1 MVQFILSEIYLTMES
16 FIVCLCQNPCRRL
29 LILVQFNHTVSLGLL
44 RVLRR
49 AYVSSES
56 LFRGLQFPLVSGLVS
71 YSLSFAVF
79 NLAFAIFKM
88 AFADLFLARASF
100 RSSRGRFY
108 LPRRSF
114 EIVT

>member
-1 MVQFILSEIYLTMES
+1 M
-16 FIVCLCQNPCRRL
+16 L
-29 LILVQFNHTVSLGLL
+29 LLNSRNRVVGLL
-44 RVLRR
+44 RDGRAVRAFSAADGFHAPGLR
-49 AYVSSES
+49 
-56 LFRGLQFPLVSGLVS
+56 FPLLLGLVS

>member
-1 MVQFILSEIYLTMES
+1 MLLLSNS
-16 FIVCLCQNPCRRL
+16 R
-29 LILVQFNHTVSLGLL
+29 NHAQGLL
-44 RVLRR
+44 RDGRGGCAASAVSGFRAPRR
-49 AYVSSES
+49 
-56 LFRGLQFPLVSGLVS
+56 RFPLLSGLVS

-79 NLAFAIFKM
+79 NLAFAVFKM

-100 RSSRGRFY
+100 RSPRGRFY

>member
-1 MVQFILSEIYLTMES
+1 M
-16 FIVCLCQNPCRRL
+16 L
-29 LILVQFNHTVSLGLL
+29 LLNSRNRVVGLL
-44 RVLRR
+44 RDGR
-49 AYVSSES
+49 AARASSAADES
-56 LFRGLQFPLVSGLVS
+56 LFRGLRFPLLSGLVS
-71 YSLSFAVF
+71 YPLSFAVF

-88 AFADLFLARASF
+88 AFADLFLARVSF

>member
-1 MVQFILSEIYLTMES
+1 VSGVYRVISRFSLEVFLH
-16 FIVCLCQNPCRRL
+16 
-29 LILVQFNHTVSLGLL
+29 LVAAQ
-44 RVLRR
+44 RLRR
-49 AYVSSES
+49 NRRSDSIWFVH
-56 LFRGLQFPLVSGLVS
+56 
-71 YSLSFAVF
+71 LSFAVF

>member
-1 MVQFILSEIYLTMES
+1 ML
-16 FIVCLCQNPCRRL
+16 L
-29 LILVQFNHTVSLGLL
+29 LIPHNYAWGLL
-44 RVLRR
+44 PFARG
-49 AYVSSES
+49 ACGSSQS
-56 LFRGLQFPLVSGLVS
+56 LFRGLRFPLLLGLVS

-100 RSSRGRFY
+100 RSPRGRFY

>member
-1 MVQFILSEIYLTMES
+1 ML
-16 FIVCLCQNPCRRL
+16 L
-29 LILVQFNHTVSLGLL
+29 LIRHIAVLGLP

-100 RSSRGRFY
+100 RSPRGRFY

-114 EIVT
+114 KIVT

>member
-1 MVQFILSEIYLTMES
+1 MSDASISLLSLNHGFHYTGRIAFWVYCVISRFSLEVFLH
-16 FIVCLCQNPCRRL
+16 
-29 LILVQFNHTVSLGLL
+29 LVAAQG
-44 RVLRR
+44 LRR
-49 AYVSSES
+49 NCRADSIWFVH
-56 LFRGLQFPLVSGLVS
+56 
-71 YSLSFAVF
+71 LSFAVF

>member
-1 MVQFILSEIYLTMES
+1 
-16 FIVCLCQNPCRRL
+16 
-29 LILVQFNHTVSLGLL
+29 
-44 RVLRR
+44 
-49 AYVSSES
+49 
-56 LFRGLQFPLVSGLVS
+56 
-71 YSLSFAVF
+71 
-79 NLAFAIFKM
+79 LAFAIFKM

>member
-1 MVQFILSEIYLTMES
+1 M
-16 FIVCLCQNPCRRL
+16 L
-29 LILVQFNHTVSLGLL
+29 LLNSRNRVVGLL
-44 RVLRR
+44 RDGRAARASSAADGFRAPERR
-49 AYVSSES
+49 
-56 LFRGLQFPLVSGLVS
+56 FPLSSGWVS